1 MLSSSA
7 GDQEV
12 ELVTEVR
19 KNQAIGVFG
28 VRVAD
33 TVCNCVRAIKYHK
46 TRWLSTSRRYCKRE
60 RRVDDRFMEKEEDD
74 DGTVGS

>member
-12 ELVTEVR
+12 ELVTEVC

-33 TVCNCVRAIKYHK
+33 TAVCV
-46 TRWLSTSRRYCKRE
+46 
-60 RRVDDRFMEKEEDD
+60 
-74 DGTVGS
+74 TV